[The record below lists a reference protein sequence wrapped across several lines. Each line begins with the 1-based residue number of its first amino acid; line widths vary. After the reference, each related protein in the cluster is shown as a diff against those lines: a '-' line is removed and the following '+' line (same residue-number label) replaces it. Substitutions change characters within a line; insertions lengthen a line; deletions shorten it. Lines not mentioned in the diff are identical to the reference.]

1 MEPEQLVPIHEPL
14 PDIERRLIL
23 QDQLGRIDYLIRRIA
38 ILDAKLALIGD
49 KLWDLGNRP

>member
-38 ILDAKLALIGD
+38 ILEAKLALIGD